1 MVLYAAVRPSNTMR
15 TSHKAPFAVSATPSR
30 ARGRWLRAPVRRTTA
45 ALASPTNGPD
55 EVASVTSRVHIA
67 KSPQLFEY
75 DLDGN
80 QTLVATKTGTWRVTY
95 NGENRPVLW
104 ERVATDSNTLTSN
117 TQTRVSMSFD
127 HQGRRREY
135 LEVAANGTT
144 NHLDRF
150 TYDNYVC
157 IARNRW
163 QPDGTS
169 VADRFT
175 WDPTESVATRPLA
188 FYQPNAQ
195 PQFYAIDG
203 NKNVSELVSSADGSI
218 SAHYEYAP
226 FGEVILSSGD
236 LALTNQFRFS
246 SEYADDAISLVYYNF
261 RHLDPVTGRWLQKDL
276 IEESGGINLYVYLLN
291 NVVFETDL
299 RGLKRMTR
307 SFARYDF
314 DKDNCILNVTLRWW
328 VHFNARYMDVVRENW
343 TEHEKSD
350 WKAKAKKSIEGY
362 FNSSPF
368 RCDGENRCCNEGIK
382 VPPASSQCN
391 TRCVALCRRCFLA

>member
-1 MVLYAAVRPSNTMR
+1 MR
-15 TSHKAPFAVSATPSR
+15 ISHIAPFAVSAALRASR
-30 ARGRWLRAPVRRTTA
+30 RWRRAPVRRTTA

-67 KSPQLFEY
+67 KSPQTFEY
-75 DLDGN
+75 DDDGN
-80 QTLVATKTGTWRVTY
+80 QTLVTTKTGTWRVTY

-188 FYQPNAQ
+188 FYQPNDQ

-226 FGEVILSSGD
+226 FGEVILSFGD
-236 LALTNQFRFS
+236 FAFTNPFRFS
-246 SEYADDAISLVYYNF
+246 SEYADDALALVYYNY
-261 RHLDPVTGRWLQKDL
+261 RHYEPTIGRWL
-276 IEESGGINLYVYLLN
+276 S
-291 NVVFETDL
+291 
-299 RGLKRMTR
+299 
-307 SFARYDF
+307 YDF
-314 DKDNCILNVTLRWW
+314 ENGDSAYVLYNFVVNDSVSFVDYLGARASFQRNAGLFVIAREGCLSGLQRW
-328 VHFNARYMDVVRENW
+328 
-343 TEHEKSD
+343 S
-350 WKAKAKKSIEGY
+350 
-362 FNSSPF
+362 
-368 RCDGENRCCNEGIK
+368 
-382 VPPASSQCN
+382 
-391 TRCVALCRRCFLA
+391 